1 MQPLCKFLIIDDN
14 EIDRMVTSLLI
25 QRNIGATEMILLN
38 SGADGIEWL
47 KQNKTSIQ
55 ERIIVLLD
63 IKMPLMDGFEFLD
76 ELDEFDESVKKSI
89 HIFLL
94 SSTLDP
100 SDINR
105 AGSHKYVKTLLSK
118 PLITEELSALIDGI
132 SV

>member
-1 MQPLCKFLIIDDN
+1 MQPLCKFVIIDDN

-25 QRNIGATEMILLN
+25 QRNIGAAEMILLN
-38 SGADGIEWL
+38 SGADGIDWL
-47 KQNKTSIQ
+47 KANKNAFGDKV
-55 ERIIVLLD
+55 IVLLD

-76 ELDEFDESVKKSI
+76 ELDEFDELTKKKI

-118 PLITEELSALIDGI
+118 PLITDELTTLIN
-132 SV
+132 STTV